1 MSKISESFNA
11 IKNTIPEN
19 VALVVISKT
28 KPEDAILEVYNNGHR
43 IFGESKVQELTPKAE
58 KLPDDIQ
65 WHLVGHLQ
73 RNKVKFVAPFI
84 SMIHSVDSLRL
95 LKEINKE
102 AKKSKRI
109 IDCLLQ
115 MHIAEEDTK
124 FGLDRSELIELLESP
139 QFKEF
144 QNVRIC
150 GLMGMATF
158 TNNTNQVKREFKG
171 LKLLFHEIKDNYFKE
186 NEAFKEISMGMSDDY
201 PIGIDEGSTM
211 VRIGSAIFGERHY

>member
-1 MSKISESFNA
+1 MSKISDSFNA
-11 IKNTIPEN
+11 VKNTIPEN
-19 VALVVISKT
+19 VTLVVISKT
-28 KPEDAILEVYNNGHR
+28 KPEGDILEVYNCGHR